1 VDRRKFIKYGSL
13 ASGSLLLPTGLD
25 VIFEPDEK
33 TYKLTILHT
42 NDVHS
47 RIDPFPMDGSSN
59 QGKGGAAKRMAIIS
73 KIRAE
78 EKNVLLLD
86 AGDMFQGTAYFNF
99 FKGELE
105 IKLMS
110 QMGYD
115 AATLG
120 NHDFDGGIENLR
132 DQLKS
137 FANFPII
144 NANYQFDDTAMKG
157 MTVPYKIIRK
167 GPLKIGIT
175 GIGIE
180 LNGLVPKKL
189 CGDTQYL
196 NPLESAEK
204 NAKLLK
210 AEFNCDYVICLSH
223 LGYSYKTDQISDLK
237 LAAASSNID
246 LIIGGHTHTFLD
258 KPVIIRNREMKEVH
272 VCQVGWAP
280 IKLGKIEIEFD
291 KKSKKKSI
299 GGTALG
305 LSKNLDLS

>member
-1 VDRRKFIKYGSL
+1 MDRRKFIKYGSL

-175 GIGIE
+175 GVGIE

-189 CGDTQYL
+189 CGNTLYQ

-204 NAKLLK
+204 YAKILK
-210 AEFNCDYVICLSH
+210 QDFNCDYVICLSH
-223 LGYSYKTDQISDLK
+223 LGYSYKTDQISDIK
-237 LAAASSNID
+237 LAAASTHID

-258 KPVIIRNREMKEVH
+258 KPTAVKNITGREVL
-272 VCQVGWAP
+272 VTQAGWAGM
-280 IKLGKIEIEFD
+280 ILGRIDVYFERGSRKKSVSSNHIEI
-291 KKSKKKSI
+291 
-299 GGTALG
+299 GA
-305 LSKNLDLS
+305 

>member
-1 VDRRKFIKYGSL
+1 
-13 ASGSLLLPTGLD
+13 
-25 VIFEPDEK
+25 
-33 TYKLTILHT
+33 
-42 NDVHS
+42 
-47 RIDPFPMDGSSN
+47 
-59 QGKGGAAKRMAIIS
+59 
-73 KIRAE
+73 
-78 EKNVLLLD
+78 
-86 AGDMFQGTAYFNF
+86 
-99 FKGELE
+99 
-105 IKLMS
+105 MS

-120 NHDFDGGIENLR
+120 NHDFDAGIENLR

-137 FANFPII
+137 FANVPII
-144 NANYQFDDTAMKG
+144 NANYKFDDTAMKG

-175 GIGIE
+175 GVGIE

-237 LAAASSNID
+237 LAAESSNID
-246 LIIGGHTHTFLD
+246 LIIGGHTHRFFDAPRNYVNKSGGQTVVNQAGWGGLRLGRLDYVFNDVGRQTLD
-258 KPVIIRNREMKEVH
+258 KSESIRIEKK
-272 VCQVGWAP
+272 VG
-280 IKLGKIEIEFD
+280 D
-291 KKSKKKSI
+291 
-299 GGTALG
+299 
-305 LSKNLDLS
+305 

>member
-1 VDRRKFIKYGSL
+1 MERREFLKYTGL
-13 ASGSLLLPTGLD
+13 TGGSLLVPSGINALGVLD
-25 VIFEPDEK
+25 ESIH
-33 TYKLTILHT
+33 KLTILHT

-78 EKNVLLLD
+78 EKNVILLD
-86 AGDMFQGTAYFNF
+86 AGDMFQGTPYFNYF
-99 FKGELE
+99 RGELE

-120 NHDFDGGIENLR
+120 NHDFDAGIENLR

-144 NANYQFDDTAMKG
+144 NANYKFDDTAMKG

-175 GIGIE
+175 GVGIE

-223 LGYSYKTDQISDLK
+223 LGYSYKTDQMSDLK

-246 LIIGGHTHTFLD
+246 LIIGGHTHTFLE
-258 KPVIIRNREMKEVH
+258 KPSSVVNAIGREVL
-272 VCQVGWAP
+272 VTQAGWAGM
-280 IKLGKIEIEFD
+280 ILGRVDVFFERRTRKKSVSGNSIEI
-291 KKSKKKSI
+291 
-299 GGTALG
+299 GT
-305 LSKNLDLS
+305 

>member
-1 VDRRKFIKYGSL
+1 VNRRKFIKYSSL
-13 ASGSLLLPTGLD
+13 TSGSLLLPTGLD

-33 TYKLTILHT
+33 IYKLTILHT

-73 KIRAE
+73 KIRTE

-86 AGDMFQGTAYFNF
+86 AGDMFQGTPYFNF

-157 MTVPYKIIRK
+157 MAVPYKIIRK

-175 GIGIE
+175 GVGIE

-189 CGDTQYL
+189 CGNTRYQ

-204 NAKLLK
+204 YAKILK
-210 AEFNCDYVICLSH
+210 LDYNCDYVICLSH
-223 LGYSYKTDQISDLK
+223 LGYSYKTDQISDMK
-237 LAAASSNID
+237 LAAASTHID
-246 LIIGGHTHTFLD
+246 LIIGGHTHTFLE
-258 KPVIIRNREMKEVH
+258 KPSSVLNTKGREVL
-272 VCQVGWAP
+272 VTQAGWAGM
-280 IKLGKIEIEFD
+280 ILGRIDVFFARGSRKKSVSSNHIEI
-291 KKSKKKSI
+291 
-299 GGTALG
+299 GT
-305 LSKNLDLS
+305 